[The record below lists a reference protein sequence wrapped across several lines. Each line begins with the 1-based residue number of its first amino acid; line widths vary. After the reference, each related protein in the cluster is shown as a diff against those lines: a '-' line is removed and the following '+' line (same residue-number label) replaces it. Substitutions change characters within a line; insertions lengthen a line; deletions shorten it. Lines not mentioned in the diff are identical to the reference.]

1 MTRHEPSDPARQRA
15 RMVAHD
21 LGGRGISDPA
31 VLEAMGTVPRERFVE
46 PAMAEFAYEDN
57 PLPIDAGQTIS
68 QPFIVAL
75 MTEALELGPHDRVL
89 EIGTGSGYAA
99 AVLGRVAEAVWTVE
113 RHRVLAD
120 QAAERLAALG
130 CDNVSVLVG
139 DGTLGWPEAA
149 PYDGIVVTAGGP
161 TVPRALLEQ
170 LADGGRLVI
179 PVGDES
185 RNQELLR
192 VRRAGP
198 EFREEDLGPVRFV
211 PLVGRQGWPG
221 AEGPDDREPVPLPAW
236 TPVRSTAASPPTP
249 VVRPPRR
256 TALHGT
262 AALLHEVAEP
272 FSWVGDAPLGPL
284 LDRIGDC
291 PVVLL
296 GEASHGTA
304 EFYAMRDRI
313 TRELV
318 LTKGFTAIA
327 VEADWPDA
335 ARVDAFIRNRPPS
348 GPPFEPFSRFP
359 TWMWRNRE
367 VSALVDWLHDHNTG
381 VRDPHQQVSFHGL
394 DLYSLYT
401 SRDAVLTYLEEVD
414 PPAAET
420 ARHRYACLSPWEND
434 PARYGRA
441 VVTGAFR
448 GCEDAVVATLTDLLK
463 QRLAY
468 AEGDDRAFVEAAQ
481 NAAVVA
487 HAEQYYRV
495 MYYGSRESWNRRDQH
510 MFETLQLVRA
520 HRGPGAKV
528 VVWEHNSHIG
538 DASATEMGAR
548 GEQNVGL
555 LTRAELGDDAFL
567 VGFGTDHGTVAAAS
581 DWGGRMERK
590 AIRPSHHDSY
600 ERVCH
605 DTRLPAFL
613 LHLRDPDRPEVRDEL
628 AEPRLERA
636 IGVIYRPETELAS
649 HYFQASLPHQF
660 DEYVWFDG
668 TTPVSP
674 VAAHRLTGG
683 ADTYP
688 FGL

>member
-1 MTRHEPSDPARQRA
+1 MVTR
-15 RMVAHD
+15 D
-21 LGGRGISDPA
+21 LAGRGITDEA
-31 VLEAMGTVPRERFVE
+31 VLEAMGAVARERFVAS
-46 PAMAEFAYEDN
+46 AMAEFAYDDS
-57 PLPIDAGQTIS
+57 PLPIESGQTIS

-75 MTEALELGPHDRVL
+75 MTEALELDPHDRVL

-99 AVLGRVAEAVWTVE
+99 AVLSRVAEAVWTIE
-113 RHRVLAD
+113 RHRDLAD
-120 QAAERLAALG
+120 QAVERLAAEG
-130 CDNVSVLVG
+130 YDNVSVLVG

-149 PYDGIVVTAGGP
+149 PYDAIVVTAGGP
-161 TVPRALLEQ
+161 TVPQALLEQ

-179 PVGDES
+179 PVGGES

-192 VRRAGP
+192 VRRVGQ
-198 EFREEDLGPVRFV
+198 ELREEDLGPVRFV
-211 PLVGRQGWPG
+211 PLVGKQGWPG
-221 AEGPDDREPVPLPAW
+221 GDADPADPEPLPLPAW
-236 TPVRSTAASPPTP
+236 TPAKPASDPRPPAR

-256 TALHGT
+256 TGLHGT
-262 AALLHEVAEP
+262 TALVHEAAEP
-272 FSWVGDAPLGPL
+272 FSWIGDAELGPL
-284 LDRIGDC
+284 LDRIGDSS
-291 PVVLL
+291 VVLL

-318 LTKGFTAIA
+318 LRKGFTAVA

-335 ARVDAFIRNRPPS
+335 ARVDAFVRNRVPS
-348 GPPFEPFSRFP
+348 GPSFEPFSRFP

-367 VSALVDWLHDHNTG
+367 VSQLVDWLHQHNTG
-381 VRDPHQQVSFHGL
+381 VRDPAAQVSFHGL

-401 SRDAVLTYLEEVD
+401 SRDAVLAYLDEVD
-414 PPAAET
+414 PPAAEV
-420 ARHRYACLSPWEND
+420 ARHRYACLTPWESD

-441 VVTGAFR
+441 VVTGSFR
-448 GCEDAVVATLTDLLK
+448 GCEEGVVANLTDLLK

-487 HAEQYYRV
+487 NAERYYRV
-495 MYYGSRESWNRRDQH
+495 MYYGSRESWNLRDQH
-510 MFETLQLVRA
+510 MFETLKVVRA
-520 HRGPGAKV
+520 HRGPQAKV

-548 GEQNVGL
+548 GEHNVGL
-555 LTRAELGDDAFL
+555 LTRAEFGDDAFL

-590 AIRPSHHDSY
+590 VIRPSHHDSY
-600 ERVCH
+600 ERLCH
-605 DTRLPAFL
+605 DTGIPAFM
-613 LHLRDPDRPEVRDEL
+613 LHLREPVRPEVREEL
-628 AEPRLERA
+628 ATPRLERA

-649 HYFQASLPHQF
+649 HYFQASLPNQF
-660 DEYVWFDG
+660 DEYVWFDA